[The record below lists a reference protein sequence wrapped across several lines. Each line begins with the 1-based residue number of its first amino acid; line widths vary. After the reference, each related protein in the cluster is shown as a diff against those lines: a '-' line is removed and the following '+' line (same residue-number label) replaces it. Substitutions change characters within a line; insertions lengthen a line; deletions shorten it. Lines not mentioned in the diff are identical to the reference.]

1 MTTATPTKKE
11 RRDQA
16 RQERIAREQAEAA
29 WTARRRR
36 FTRLGA
42 VLGAAAVVVVILVA
56 VSSSGGGS
64 ASTSSSASSS
74 AVAGTQ
80 ASRSLLNGIPQK
92 GLTLGNANAPV
103 RVLEFADLQCPFCAQ
118 YSTQVLP
125 TLVEKYVKTGKVKM
139 ELRLIPILGEDSRT
153 AANWA
158 AAAALQNKTWQ
169 FSEAFFADQ
178 GQEGS
183 GYVNED
189 FLTSVAEQVDGLNV
203 DEVKEQQGSE
213 EAGAIVNQSTRQAS
227 TAGVSGT
234 PTFRIGRT
242 NQTLEALEITALEAA
257 QFEQQIDRLLGQGGG

>member
-1 MTTATPTKKE
+1 VASREKE
-11 RRDQA
+11 KAEA
-16 RQERIAREQAEAA
+16 RAAREAAEARE
-29 WTARRRR
+29 TAQAKRKQ
-36 FTRLGA
+36 RLLILAGALAVAAVIVVAA
-42 VLGAAAVVVVILVA
+42 VLISQSGGDDDGGGG
-56 VSSSGGGS
+56 GGGS
-64 ASTSSSASSS
+64 QLANQTFE
-74 AVAGTQ
+74 
-80 ASRSLLNGIPQK
+80 GIPQTR
-92 GLTLGNANAPV
+92 LTLGQPDAPV
-103 RVLEFADLQCPFCAQ
+103 TLVEFADLQCPFCAQ